1 MNCGTLVNFITI
13 HIRRIAFLLV
23 IVMVLY
29 NIITQWPV
37 EYDDA
42 YVVTYIGTCIFSL
55 CMGTKKLITVL

>member
-1 MNCGTLVNFITI
+1 
-13 HIRRIAFLLV
+13 
-23 IVMVLY
+23 MVLY